1 MRQVS
6 ELQSY
11 EFCWLENF
19 RMFKT
24 SFEELVNILRPYLEK
39 QVTRMGKPI
48 SAERQIASFLY
59 CISDETHYRKTENAF
74 GISRG
79 SMSLI
84 IRRVSK
90 AIVEFLRKD
99 YTKLPETV
107 AEVENLTQK
116 SLEHHDSQK
125 VSERQMVHTYQS
137 FSLFKAILTTLT
149 ERGLHKNISPAKLK
163 LKIAKKKLFHL
174 A

>member
-149 ERGLHKNISPAKLK
+149 ERGLHRIFLQPNLN
-163 LKIAKKKLFHL
+163 
-174 A
+174 